1 MFVPT
6 PRTLNAATAETF
18 RTDAEFRGVT
28 LSPERVAIAANNG
41 DATGAMNPYE
51 RAKVH
56 IAYGYGLSG
65 AGVKVGVVDSGFNL
79 VGGQPAHNEF
89 DGTGKLVKIVSSPPT
104 LSDAHGT
111 HVSGLAAAQ
120 RDGRVMQ
127 GVAYGA
133 TLYLGDTDTSPT
145 GFKGIFDE
153 FTAAGVRVSSNSY
166 GVPIVAGTTEAAAFR
181 PVATTATG
189 LEVTAKNVIAYRDAQ
204 GISTEQA
211 LANIHGGTAAAWT
224 AAIASFK
231 AFQDAGGVI
240 VFANSNYGANDIA
253 NGRKGLDDV
262 DDITGLPLL
271 ATQLRGGWIS
281 VANGTS
287 LGLAIQANGAADVTA
302 STAKENN
309 IVLNSAQCGLSASF
323 CLTMDGT
330 AAWSGSNTGI
340 ASYTSQTGT
349 SQATPMVAG
358 MIALLREAFPTASAA
373 DLAARLLFTA
383 DNRFFTNN
391 TTISTITTA
400 SYTNANGTITHR
412 VSNFWGHGFP
422 DLSVALNPVGATA
435 TATASG
441 RSISKTSIAGTV
453 QLGSAFGN
461 GGSALASAQYLYNDQ
476 LNGVFAASVGSHVAT
491 TADTTLA
498 TTMGDRMIDQNIAT
512 VGTERGLTLAFG
524 QAIVPDSSGTRARIG
539 SVFSIAQRI
548 GTNGSVAFG
557 SGLNVDNSLGFAS
570 RHSTLRS
577 ASVSDRAMGIPL
589 LSLGNRPQNW
599 ASTGWQGKNVRST
612 FAVFG
617 TAGSLDKR
625 QAALLTTGGR
635 NDGFVAD
642 VVLGAPG
649 RFQVNF
655 SAGQLHERDAFLGSR
670 ANNAFF
676 GGSALSQ
683 FGRIGIL
690 APLGGK
696 FALQA
701 NYVTAVT
708 NVSTASDG
716 LFAGFSKQRSEA
728 AALSLIADDLVSRGS
743 RLTLGVSQP
752 LRLASGTASLNLP
765 QKVLIRAPGDYSY
778 LYEANGVNLTPSGR
792 EIRYTVDFSQRVSDK
807 ANFALSGMAI
817 SQPGHNASARTG
829 FAGMAS
835 MKLKF

>member
-1 MFVPT
+1 M
-6 PRTLNAATAETF
+6 
-18 RTDAEFRGVT
+18 
-28 LSPERVAIAANNG
+28 SPDRVAIAANSG

-65 AGVKVGVVDSGFNL
+65 AGVKIGIVDSGFNI
-79 VGGQPAHNEF
+79 VDGQPAHNEF
-89 DGTGKLVKIVSSPPT
+89 DGAGKLVRLVSSPPV
-104 LSDAHGT
+104 LSDDHGT

-120 RDGRVMQ
+120 RDGRVMH

-145 GFKGIFDE
+145 GFKSIFDE
-153 FTAAGVRVSSNSY
+153 FRTQGVRVSSNSY
-166 GVPIVAGTTEAAAFR
+166 GVPILNSATVASPFK
-181 PVATTATG
+181 PVQTTAEG
-189 LEVTAKNVIAYRDAQ
+189 LEVTAKNVIAYRTAE
-204 GISTEQA
+204 GITTEQA
-211 LANIHGGTAAAWT
+211 LANIHGGTAAEWT
-224 AAIASFK
+224 SAIASFK

-253 NGRKGLDDV
+253 NGRQGLDDV

-271 ATQLRGGWIS
+271 APQLQGGWIS

-287 LGLAIQANGAADVTA
+287 LGLAIQANGAAEVTA

-309 IVLNSAQCGLSASF
+309 IILNSAQCGLSANF

-340 ASYTSQTGT
+340 ASYMSQTGT

-358 MIALLREAFPTASAA
+358 MLALLREAFPTASAA

-383 DNRFFTNN
+383 DNKFFTNN

-435 TATASG
+435 TLTAVG
-441 RSISKTSIAGTV
+441 RSISRSSIAGKV
-453 QLGSAFGN
+453 RLGSAFGN
-461 GGSALASAQYLYNDQ
+461 GDSALARAQYLYNDQ

-491 TADTTLA
+491 TRDTSLVTTLA
-498 TTMGDRMIDQNIAT
+498 DRMIDQSIAT
-512 VGTERGLTLAFG
+512 VGTEQGLTVAFG
-524 QAIVPDSSGTRARIG
+524 QAIVPDSSGARARIG
-539 SVFSIAQRI
+539 SIFSIAQRVGSN
-548 GTNGSVAFG
+548 GTVAFG

-577 ASVSDRAMGIPL
+577 ASASDRAMGIPF
-589 LSLGNRPQNW
+589 LSLGSRTQNS
-599 ASTGWQGKNVRST
+599 ASAGWQGKNFRST

-617 TAGSLDKR
+617 TGGAQDKR
-625 QAALLTTGGR
+625 QAALLTSSGR
-635 NDGFVAD
+635 DDGFVAD
-642 VVLGAPG
+642 VVLGAAG
-649 RFQVNF
+649 QFQVNL
-655 SAGQLHERDAFLGSR
+655 SAGQLRERDTFLGSR
-670 ANNAFF
+670 ANDAFF
-676 GGSALSQ
+676 GGSAHSR
-683 FGRIGIL
+683 FGRFGIL

-708 NVSTASDG
+708 NVTTASDG

-728 AALSLIADDLVSRGS
+728 AALSLIADDLITRGS
-743 RLTLGVSQP
+743 QLTLGVSQP

-765 QKVLIRAPGDYSY
+765 QKVLIRSPGDYSY

-792 EIRYTVDFSQRVSDK
+792 EIRYTVDFSQRLSDK
-807 ANFALSGMAI
+807 ANFALLAMAI
-817 SQPGHNASARTG
+817 RQPGHDASARMG

>member
-1 MFVPT
+1 M
-6 PRTLNAATAETF
+6 
-18 RTDAEFRGVT
+18 T
-28 LSPERVAIAANNG
+28 LSPDRVAIAANTG

-65 AGVKVGVVDSGFNL
+65 AGVKIGIVDSGFNI
-79 VGGQPAHNEF
+79 VGGQPVHNEF
-89 DGTGKLVKIVSSPPT
+89 DGTGKLVKLVSAPPIA
-104 LSDAHGT
+104 SDAHGT

-153 FTAAGVRVSSNSY
+153 FRTQGVRVSSNSY
-166 GVPIVAGTTEAAAFR
+166 GVPIVAGSTVASPFN
-181 PVATTATG
+181 PVQTTATG
-189 LEVTAKNVIAYRDAQ
+189 LEVTAKNVIAYRTAQ
-204 GISTEQA
+204 GITTEQA
-211 LANIHGGTAAAWT
+211 LANIHGGTAAEWT

-271 ATQLRGGWIS
+271 APTLQGGWIA

-287 LGLAIQANGAADVTA
+287 LGLATQANGAGDVAA

-309 IVLNSAQCGLSASF
+309 IVLNSAQCGLGANF

-358 MIALLREAFPTASAA
+358 MLALLREAFPTASSA

-383 DNRFFTNN
+383 DNKFFVNNN
-391 TTISTITTA
+391 TVSTITTA

-412 VSNFWGHGFP
+412 VSNIWGHGFP
-422 DLSVALNPVGATA
+422 DMQVALNPVGATA
-435 TATASG
+435 TVTASG
-441 RSISKTSIAGTV
+441 VAIARSKVSGTV
-453 QLGSAFGN
+453 QLGSAFGS
-461 GGSALASAQYLYNDQ
+461 GGSTLASAQYLYNDQ
-476 LNGVFAASVGSHVAT
+476 LNGVFAASLAGNVAST
-491 TADTTLA
+491 PENMLA
-498 TTMGDRMIDQNIAT
+498 TTMGERMLEQSVVSGSN
-512 VGTERGLTLAFG
+512 EKGLSFSFG
-524 QAIVPDSSGTRARIG
+524 QAVVPDSSGTRARIG
-539 SVFSIAQRI
+539 NVFSLTQQVGVDGR
-548 GTNGSVAFG
+548 VAFG

-577 ASVSDRAMGIPL
+577 ATVSDRAMGIPL

-599 ASTGWQGKNVRST
+599 AATGIDTGKFRTN
-612 FAVFG
+612 FAVFS
-617 TAGSLDKR
+617 TAGSLTKR
-625 QAALLTTGGR
+625 EAALLTSGGR

-642 VVLGAPG
+642 VVVGAPG
-649 RFQVNF
+649 RFQLNV
-655 SAGQLHERDAFLGSR
+655 SAGQMRERDAFLGSR
-670 ANNAFF
+670 ASTAFV
-676 GGSALSQ
+676 GGSAMSQ
-683 FGRIGIL
+683 FARVGFL
-690 APLGGK
+690 APLSSK

-701 NYVTAVT
+701 NYVTAFTSVRAAT
-708 NVSTASDG
+708 DG
-716 LFAGFSKQRSEA
+716 LFAGFSKQRTEA
-728 AALSLIADDLVSRGS
+728 MALSLIADDVVTRGS

-778 LYEANGVNLTPSGR
+778 GYDTNGVNLSPSGR
-792 EIRYTVDFSQRVSDK
+792 EVRYTMDYSQRLSDT
-807 ANFALSGMAI
+807 ARFSLSGMAI
-817 SQPGHNASARTG
+817 SQPGHNANARTG

-835 MKLKF
+835 LKLKF